1 MPRVE
6 TGLPQINADT
16 PRLLAHCF
24 LFELDKNLV
33 GQKLDYARYMDD
45 INIGVDSVAKAQ
57 SVLRNVDLILQT
69 RQLRLNTGKTL
80 ILSRE
85 KARQH
90 YRVDDNMRLDK
101 IKGLAD
107 RAEGEQKN
115 IVRKFVHRNIFRG
128 VRDSSFIEGN
138 GDKILKRYLTI
149 AARLGVKL
157 DYETSLNIVTRYPSV
172 RQNWYWYIN
181 ATELDPDHVSTFNS
195 FLRSG
200 LIVDQAPVLLFA
212 DALVNCRFYPKT
224 IFPYQLFDLLEELNK
239 PEYYYQ
245 YSKLWLL
252 WRFGSESQLFE
263 SLSNLATSF
272 HDDHFFG
279 RLAGGMFPRFHGSDY
294 DREFR
299 KLPIIRHIQSAHA
312 VVSFVERISSFR
324 GLPPSLRP
332 ILFSENRR
340 NKNRITTQKF
350 NLMLSIAKTRV
361 LADVD
366 QLIGKH
372 GFALT
377 DIYYREAWLEAGL
390 PLVHV

>member
-1 MPRVE
+1 
-6 TGLPQINADT
+6 
-16 PRLLAHCF
+16 
-24 LFELDKNLV
+24 
-33 GQKLDYARYMDD
+33 
-45 INIGVDSVAKAQ
+45 
-57 SVLRNVDLILQT
+57 
-69 RQLRLNTGKTL
+69 
-80 ILSRE
+80 LS
-85 KARQH
+85 
-90 YRVDDNMRLDK
+90 
-101 IKGLAD
+101 
-107 RAEGEQKN
+107 
-115 IVRKFVHRNIFRG
+115 
-128 VRDSSFIEGN
+128 
-138 GDKILKRYLTI
+138 
-149 AARLGVKL
+149 
-157 DYETSLNIVTRYPSV
+157 P
-172 RQNWYWYIN
+172 
-181 ATELDPDHVSTFNS
+181 
-195 FLRSG
+195 
-200 LIVDQAPVLLFA
+200 
-212 DALVNCRFYPKT
+212 YPKT

-252 WRFGSESQLFE
+252 WRFGAESQLFE

-299 KLPIIRHIQSAHA
+299 KLPIIRHNQSAHA

-324 GLPPSLRP
+324 RLPPSLRP

-366 QLIGKH
+366 QLIEKH

-377 DIYYREAWLEAGL
+377 DIYYREAWLEGIPTPRAAFL
-390 PLVHV
+390 NRFISPSLM